1 MIVGIVGC
9 GAIANTIVNEFISD
23 SGIQIKYFY
32 DTDIER
38 AENLAQI
45 ANGVAVLRLED
56 MLDDV
61 DLILESASPILE
73 SASPIALKVIALDIL
88 ERGIDLMVMSVGAL
102 MDREFRNKVRKTA
115 EEHNAKV
122 YAPSGAI
129 VGLDGIK
136 AASIGKI
143 TEASLT
149 TRKAPKSLGREVE
162 EEEVLFEGK
171 ASEAVEKFPVNI
183 NVAASLSIACNMD
196 IDVKIIVD
204 PKVDRNVHE
213 VVVKGDFGE
222 FRTSSENY
230 PFAANPKTSMLAAFS
245 AIKLLKSFGE
255 CFSVGT

>member
-1 MIVGIVGC
+1 
-9 GAIANTIVNEFISD
+9 
-23 SGIQIKYFY
+23 
-32 DTDIER
+32 
-38 AENLAQI
+38 
-45 ANGVAVLRLED
+45 
-56 MLDDV
+56 
-61 DLILESASPILE
+61 
-73 SASPIALKVIALDIL
+73 
-88 ERGIDLMVMSVGAL
+88 MVMSVGAL
-102 MDREFRNKVRKTA
+102 MDNEFRNKVKETA
-115 EEHNAKV
+115 EAHNAKV

-222 FRTSSENY
+222 FRTSSENH

-245 AIKLLKSFGE
+245 AIKLLKSFSE